1 MSTAKPTRLEFIQHT
16 LPALEPGEYKIAVT
30 QKLAGIASQNPTT
43 EFSFAVS
50 GERFVLQ
57 KKEVVKVYPPAFTS
71 GEYANALPHVVL
83 RRRTLPWE
91 RAVATP
97 EKGQKTAPR
106 FAPPGGST
114 PPPEEPSWLALLVI
128 DQHDPAFA
136 NAGDV
141 SGAARQGTVKE
152 LYTDP
157 SSKTL
162 SYFTHAVAQGGDFP
176 KDLLETGQKPED
188 PCQLIDIPVDLFKKI
203 APTKGDLNWLAH
215 NQLTFLSDETSD
227 SEVAIVMANRLPRA
241 GSMSTVHLV
250 SLEGMADFLPDSNG
264 VQTALDGFDFIRLV
278 SLYSWDFSA
287 VEVKIHFAAYLENL
301 NHQKGGDKTD
311 SFLRRPVKSDNAD
324 VKNRLDQG
332 YLAFRHFTRT
342 GDQLVSWYRGPLIPA
357 SDAEFS
363 VSFLQKDTFH
373 LPVKSADALSIF
385 DQNIGMFNLSYSA
398 AWQLGRLLA
407 LSSQQFAVALYQWK
421 TDLVYQTIGYFN
433 DPKNDLI
440 DAATKRNRQ
449 DYYKALTAF
458 LADPDRI
465 KQLYTTL
472 NAEPAL
478 SQVLIN
484 WLGDLLLLKP
494 LPFYYLV
501 PDEAMLQKETLK
513 FFRLD
518 RNWLA
523 CLFDGAMS
531 IGRTTDSQWAHDQ
544 AFLLPYF
551 NQALQQAGISTD
563 QTLPLT
569 GFLLRSAA
577 VKGWWPGIQAEGFSS
592 GANEPGEADLL
603 PRLRLDTLA
612 PEILI
617 GLINGDTRRINIHE
631 AAQGTHFGIS
641 PLSDTPGQYQKELRY
656 LSPQDMAGK
665 EKLDAHDKPVTTAV
679 PPIAAGRAAIDLAGL
694 ATSIKTGLGNPT
706 FTSAEFA
713 LEMIEGVEGVG
724 FRIGTASQQQK

>member
-1 MSTAKPTRLEFIQHT
+1 MSTAKPTKLEFIQHS
-16 LPALEPGEYKIAVT
+16 LPALEPGEYKIAAT
-30 QKLAGIASQNPTT
+30 QKLDGIAPQNLTT
-43 EFSFAVS
+43 DFSFAVG
-50 GERFVLQ
+50 GERFQLQ
-57 KKEVVKVYPPAFTS
+57 KKEVVKVYPPAHTS

-97 EKGQKTAPR
+97 EKGDKTAPR
-106 FAPPGGST
+106 FSQKGSQT
-114 PPPEEPSWLALLVI
+114 PPPEEPSWLALLVM
-128 DQHDPAFA
+128 DQHDRAFA
-136 NAGDV
+136 NAGDAL
-141 SGAARQGTVKE
+141 GAARQGTVKE

-157 SSKTL
+157 TSKTL
-162 SYFTHAVAQGGDFP
+162 SYFTHAFAQGLDFP
-176 KDLLETGQKPED
+176 ENLLETGQKPED

-203 APTKGDLNWLAH
+203 APTKDDLNWLAH
-215 NQLTFLSDETSD
+215 NQLTFLADETTEQ
-227 SEVAIVMANRLPRA
+227 EVAIVMANRLPQA

-250 SLEGMADFLPDSNG
+250 SLEAMADFLPDANG
-264 VQTALDGFDFIRLV
+264 VQTALDNYDYIRLV

-311 SFLRRPVKSDNAD
+311 NFLRRPVKSPTVNPD
-324 VKNRLDQG
+324 VKTRMDQG

-342 GDQLVSWYRGPLIPA
+342 GDQLVSWYRGPLVPA
-357 SDAEFS
+357 NGTEFLL
-363 VSFLQKDTFH
+363 SFSQKETFH

-385 DQNIGMFNLSYSA
+385 DQGIGMFNLSYSA
-398 AWQLGRLLA
+398 AWQMGRLLA
-407 LSSQQFAVALYQWK
+407 LSSRQFATTLYQWK
-421 TDLVYQTIGYFN
+421 TDLVYRTIGDFN
-433 DPKNDLI
+433 DPKNGLI

-449 DYYKALTAF
+449 NYYKALTDF
-458 LADPDRI
+458 LANPDKI

-472 NAEPAL
+472 NTEPAL
-478 SQVLIN
+478 PQLLLD
-484 WLGDLLLLKP
+484 WLTDLLLLKK

-501 PDEAMLQKETLK
+501 PDEAMLPKESLK

-531 IGRTTDSQWAHDQ
+531 IGRTTNGQLCHDQ
-544 AFLLPYF
+544 VFMEQYF
-551 NQALQQAGISTD
+551 SQALQKAGISID
-563 QTLPLT
+563 QRQPVT
-569 GFLLRSAA
+569 GFLLRSAV

-592 GANEPGEADLL
+592 GAGEPGDTDLL
-603 PRLRLDTLA
+603 SRLRLDTLA

-617 GLINGDTRRINIHE
+617 GLFDGDARRINIHE

-656 LSPQDMAGK
+656 LSPPEKAGK
-665 EKLDAHDKPVTTAV
+665 EIFGTDGNPSTTQV
-679 PPIAAGRAAIDLAGL
+679 PPVAAGRDVIDLVSL
-694 ATSIKTGLGNPT
+694 ANNIKTALGNPT

-724 FRIGTASQQQK
+724 FRIGTAS